1 MENLKELP
9 VRKKNSSL
17 RILIFIYLFLFTL
30 IFRDF
35 FYLLFVFIIFLFL
48 KDIITRHKEIRD
60 IKKDPKLDINANF
73 FIEELKGTELEI
85 KEEELKYYNLF
96 FERYI
101 KYYILKYEDYL
112 EYKPREYFNKNK
124 VSMLDPKELFI
135 SVFIFPTYS
144 SFIYESDSSST

>member
-1 MENLKELP
+1 MENLNELP
-9 VRKKNSSL
+9 VRKKNSIL